1 MKQKTALITGATSGI
16 GKATAIE
23 FAKHNINLVLCGR
36 RQERLDSL
44 KKQLEDQVAVHT
56 LTFDVRNRKA
66 VFKAIESLPETF
78 KTIDVLI
85 NNAGNAHGLDTI
97 QEGNLDDWDAMM
109 DGNVKGLLYVSKAL
123 IPHMVERQ
131 SGHIINIGSSAGKE
145 VYPKGNVY
153 CASKHAVLAVTE
165 GMRIDLNPYGI
176 KVGAVNPGLVETE
189 FSKVRFKG
197 DAIADGVYKGF
208 KALQAKDIAEI
219 IYFVVSRPPHVNIAD
234 LLVFPTAQ
242 ANSVT
247 VKKEL

>member
-23 FAKHNINLVLCGR
+23 FAKHNLNLVLCGR

-44 KKQLEDQVAVHT
+44 KKQLEEQVAVHT
-56 LTFDVRNRKA
+56 LTFDVRNREA

-78 KTIDVLI
+78 KTIDILI